1 LRLTVPNGIQKLL
14 RSNLFNMVSVSCL
27 ADVCFIFEV
36 HQPLRLNYNFHA
48 ALLSRR
54 EVAKKDLFDI
64 YLDHGLNKHI
74 FDRAAQKC
82 YFPANSLILERID
95 RYKRGYKQFKA
106 TYSLSGVFVEQCE
119 RWNPDLL
126 ESFRQLA
133 ASGCVEFLEQTY
145 YHSLASLFGTDRSEF
160 VEQVKMHRQL
170 MKDLFNYEPKVIENT
185 ECLYNNA
192 IAKTAE
198 GLGYEAIYSEGT
210 ERILEW
216 RSPNYVYKAK
226 GSNIRLLLRNYR
238 ISDDIGFRFNS
249 RWWQE
254 WPLTADKYASW
265 LAASPEQVVNIFI
278 DYETLGEHYPPDSGI
293 HEFLKWLSGEVI
305 KWDNLSW
312 RTPSEVVHRHDPVA
326 ELDVHE
332 YNTIS
337 WADLERDPSA
347 WIGNRM
353 QMTSYNLLKGLEP
366 LVKEVQDENLTKLW
380 RYLQISDH
388 LYYMSTKGA
397 GPGDVHTYFSPY
409 WGGPMEAFT
418 VYLGALS
425 DLEARLIQE
434 LKKPH
439 LMAKRMLRPVP
450 IEKSFVFCYEF
461 ARPTGRTASSLNEFY
476 STLKV
481 VDPESIQFHMERG
494 DFERWIRQV
503 IGDDK
508 LADKLAEIS
517 GRKLV
522 RKVLV
527 ERVLNAVESR
537 IKELEE
543 IASKPSEASF

>member
-1 LRLTVPNGIQKLL
+1 
-14 RSNLFNMVSVSCL
+14 MVWVSGVT
-27 ADVCFIFEV
+27 DVCFIFEV
-36 HQPLRLNYNFHA
+36 HQPLRLNYNFHKT
-48 ALLSRR
+48 LLSRR
-54 EVAKKDLFDI
+54 QVTKKDLFDI
-64 YLDHGLNKHI
+64 YFDHGLNKHI
-74 FDRAAQKC
+74 FDRAAHKC
-82 YFPANSLILERID
+82 YFPANSIILEGVD
-95 RYKRGYKQFKA
+95 RYKRGHKQFKV
-106 TYSLSGVFVEQCE
+106 TYSLSGVFIEQCE

-126 ESFRQLA
+126 ESFKQLA
-133 ASGCVEFLEQTY
+133 ALGCVEFLEQTY
-145 YHSLASLFGTDRSEF
+145 YHSLSSLFGADRSEF

-210 ERILEW
+210 ERILDW

-238 ISDDIGFRFNS
+238 ISDDIGFRFGS
-249 RWWQE
+249 RWWEE

-265 LAASPEQVVNIFI
+265 LAASPGQVINIFI
-278 DYETLGEHYPPDSGI
+278 DYETLGEHYSSESGI
-293 HEFLKWLSGEVI
+293 YEFLKWLPGEVI
-305 KWDNLSW
+305 KWDHLSW
-312 RTPSEVVHRHDPVA
+312 QTPSEVIRRHSPVE
-326 ELDVHE
+326 ELDVFE

-353 QMTSYNLLKGLEP
+353 QMFSYNMLKGMES
-366 LVKEVQDENLTKLW
+366 LVKEVQDEDLTKLW

-409 WGGPMEAFT
+409 WGGPVEAFT
-418 VYLGALS
+418 IYLRILS

-434 LKKPH
+434 LEKPN
-439 LMAKRMLRPVP
+439 LIAKRMLRPVP
-450 IEKSFVFCYEF
+450 AEKSFVFCYDF
-461 ARPTGRTASSLNEFY
+461 TRPTGQTASSLSEFY

-481 VDPESIQFHMERG
+481 IDLGSIKFHMERG

-508 LADKLAEIS
+508 LANTLAKIS
-517 GRKLV
+517 GKKLTSKTFV
-522 RKVLV
+522 KKI
-527 ERVLNAVESR
+527 LNAVKRR

-543 IASKPSEASF
+543 IASKPSKASV